1 VSRTGYGPLLHLI
14 GPCDTPDNA
23 EVEICGAPAPRSASI
38 AVRGT
43 DPGEVT
49 TLGEGAHVGCTQL
62 VDNRVDHHQEREVS
76 GRDDAR

>member
-1 VSRTGYGPLLHLI
+1 MVLSYICSAHATRRTTLRSRPATLRRPG
-14 GPCDTPDNA
+14 
-23 EVEICGAPAPRSASI
+23 GAGI

-49 TLGEGAHVGCTQL
+49 TLGEGAHVGRPQL

-76 GRDDAR
+76 GGGDA